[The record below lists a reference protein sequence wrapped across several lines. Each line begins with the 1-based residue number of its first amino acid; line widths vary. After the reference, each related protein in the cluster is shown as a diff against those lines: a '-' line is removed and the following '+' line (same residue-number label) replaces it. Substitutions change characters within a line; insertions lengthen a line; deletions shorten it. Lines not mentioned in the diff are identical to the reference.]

1 MDQNHTYYETLI
13 SRYLSGE
20 ATGIE
25 ITELAAWIR
34 SDDEHMRL
42 FIELQQAWAL
52 TESARIESQTSL
64 DEEWDAMAAR
74 TGLDTSARP
83 LLRRMPAGRR
93 LLLVAAVMLLLL
105 APALLYLW
113 YSTGPT
119 ESMLVAGNHV
129 LESTLPD
136 GTQVSLNA
144 GATLIFPSRFMGTER
159 KVVLQ
164 GEAFFD
170 VAHNRAKTFVIDAE
184 DLQIRVLGT
193 SFYVNTE
200 SSDNTMEVVLISGSL
215 RLDYGGEQMLL
226 DAGEKAVAI
235 KQKGSMHRQAHDD
248 PNLMAWKTR
257 KLFFDNTPLGDIV
270 KVLEKVYHKEIVILN
285 PEILNCRITATF
297 DGEPLE
303 AVLKVLQSTIDLQV
317 RPNGNALELSGR
329 GCQ

>member
-42 FIELQQAWAL
+42 FTGLRKAWAL
-52 TESARIESQTSL
+52 NEAARIEMHTNL
-64 DEEWDAMAAR
+64 DKEWASMAAR
-74 TGLDTSARP
+74 TGLDRAVRP
-83 LLRRMPAGRR
+83 VERRMPAGRR
-93 LLLVAAVMLLLL
+93 LLMVAAVILLLL
-105 APALLYLW
+105 APALLYMW
-113 YSTGPT
+113 YFTGPA
-119 ESMLVAGNHV
+119 ESMLVAGKHV
-129 LESTLPD
+129 LDSTLPD
-136 GTQVSLNA
+136 GTQISLNA
-144 GATLIFPSRFMGTER
+144 GSSLLYPSRFRGAER

-164 GEAFFD
+164 GEAYFD
-170 VAHNRAKTFVIDAE
+170 VTRNASKTFVIDAE

-200 SSDNTMEVVLISGSL
+200 SIENTMEVVLISGSL
-215 RLDYGGEQMLL
+215 RLDYSGEQMLL

-235 KQKGSMHRQAHDD
+235 KENGSMHKQAYND
-248 PNLMAWKTR
+248 PNLLAWKTR

-270 KVLEKVYHKEIVILN
+270 KVLEKVYQKEIVVLN

-303 AVLKVLQSTIDLQV
+303 AVIVVLQSTIDLQV